1 MNFDYFCYLVMN
13 NEILILKMVLFC
25 FNNFVFILGKYL
37 MREWKIEL
45 FIFEECL
52 GKFRK
57 LID

>member
-13 NEILILKMVLFC
+13 NEVLILKIVLFC
-25 FNNFVFILGKYL
+25 FNKIVFILGKYL

-52 GKFRK
+52 GKFR
-57 LID
+57 